1 MAQEVHRYGDT
12 EIPLSHELI
21 NPLTSWMRATILDA
35 QGLHIDEI
43 PSPMCAEDHVRV
55 RLAAAALNHR
65 DQYIRE
71 GKYSKIVLPAV
82 LGSDGMGVVTE
93 APSQPDL
100 VGTRVVIYP
109 ELSAGNIIGMPT
121 QGTLAQEIVV
131 PAANVFEAPEHL
143 SDEQAAAL
151 PLAGLTAF
159 RALMRQGALQATDTV
174 LITGIGGG
182 VATMVLL
189 FAVAA
194 GARVCVSGTS
204 DEKLNRAVALGAS
217 YGINIRESDWAKRL
231 KEQGSID
238 LVIDSI
244 GGDTFNDLT
253 DVLVPGGRVVI
264 YGAARGAAPMMNLH
278 RVFWKQ
284 LHILGSTMG
293 SAQEFADMLQLVRHH
308 SIVPVVDRV
317 YAMSDAV
324 DAFDRLHAAQQ
335 FGKIVVS
342 CS

>member
-1 MAQEVHRYGDT
+1 MNAIV
-12 EIPLSHELI
+12 LSE
-21 NPLTSWMRATILDA
+21 S
-35 QGLHIDEI
+35 GLHYREL
-43 PSPMCAEDHVRV
+43 PTPVCGEGQVRIK
-55 RLAAAALNHR
+55 LYAAALNHR
-65 DQYIRE
+65 DQYIRD
-71 GKYSKIVLPAV
+71 GQYSKIVLPAV
-82 LGSDGMGVVTE
+82 LGSDGVGVVTE
-93 APSQPDL
+93 APSNPEL
-100 VGTRVVIYP
+100 LGKRVIIYP
-109 ELSAGNIIGMPT
+109 ELSVGNIIGMPS

-131 PAANVFEAPEHL
+131 PAANVFEAPDHL
-143 SDEQAAAL
+143 TDEQASAL

-159 RALMRQGALQATDTV
+159 RALMRQGALQSTDTV

-182 VATMVLL
+182 VATMALL

-194 GARVCVSGTS
+194 GARVIVSSTS
-204 DEKLNRAVALGAS
+204 DEKLSRALALGAS
-217 YGINIRESDWAKRL
+217 YGVNIHDADWTKHVKAH
-231 KEQGSID
+231 GNVD

-244 GGDTFNDLT
+244 GGDTFNSLT

-264 YGAARGAAPMMNLH
+264 YGASRGAAPSMNLH

-308 SIVPVVDRV
+308 SIIPVVDRV

-324 DAFDRLHAAQQ
+324 EAFDRLHTAQQ
-335 FGKIVVS
+335 FGKIVIS